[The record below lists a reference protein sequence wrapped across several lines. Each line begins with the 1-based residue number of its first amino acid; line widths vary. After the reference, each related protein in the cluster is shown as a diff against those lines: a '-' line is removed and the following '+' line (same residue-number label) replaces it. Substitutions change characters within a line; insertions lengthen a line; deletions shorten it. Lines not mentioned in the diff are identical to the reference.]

1 MPREQKEVIGNRVD
15 HPISDVHATALL
27 GNVSSNAGRDPLRL
41 VYRSVPPSA
50 EPCLLGIKPFS
61 SPLFYFVGQIPRI
74 LLGHNHAAF
83 PSRQRSFRRINS
95 TENFCPRAL
104 AFFPE
109 RQSLCHRVLGAV
121 KPAGLDT
128 LTYKSFLVGC

>member
-27 GNVSSNAGRDPLRL
+27 SNVSPNAVEIRFDL
-41 VYRSVPPSA
+41 YRSGPPSA

-61 SPLFYFVGQIPRI
+61 CPLFYFVGQIPRI

-95 TENFCPRAL
+95 TKNFCPRAL

-109 RQSLCHRVLGAV
+109 RQSLCHGVLGAV